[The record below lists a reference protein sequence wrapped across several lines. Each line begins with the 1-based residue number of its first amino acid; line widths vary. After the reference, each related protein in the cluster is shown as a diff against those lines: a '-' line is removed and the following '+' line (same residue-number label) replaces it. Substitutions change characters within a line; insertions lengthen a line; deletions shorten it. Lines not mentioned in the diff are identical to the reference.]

1 MNASGDNNLSSIT
14 VVVAPEVWGFIS
26 REALIYDRQG
36 LETGG
41 IVVGRWLDSETVYLV
56 GATGSGPQAEHG
68 EYSFAV
74 DTDFANAEL
83 ENIRQANPGSDYVG
97 EWHKHPPQ
105 LERPSYG
112 DLMTARQLLADE
124 DYPARLINP
133 IITVQNNQAFCHFYY
148 IDNTLDD
155 FLYLKA
161 YDLSELDIEEAAIE
175 WSPDSTI
182 YHAALLPV
190 AADSPAPD
198 EAITKTMPVMPQPL
212 AWQPMLYVVIAL
224 AVLVIILLFFL
235 LRT

>member
-14 VVVAPEVWGFIS
+14 VVVAPEVLGFIS
-26 REALIYDRQG
+26 HEALVYDQQG

-41 IVVGRWLDSETVYLV
+41 IMVGRWLDLETVYLV

-68 EYSFAV
+68 QYSFAI

-133 IITVQNNQAFCHFYY
+133 IITVQNNQAHCHFYY
-148 IDNTLDD
+148 IDNALDE

-161 YDLSELDIEEAAIE
+161 YDPSELDIEEAAIE
-175 WSPDSTI
+175 WPPESAI
-182 YHAALLPV
+182 YHAPLLPQAEAV
-190 AADSPAPD
+190 PTRPELQAGTAPSN
-198 EAITKTMPVMPQPL
+198 AKPL

-224 AVLVIILLFFL
+224 VVLVIILLVLL